1 MKELYFSKDIL
12 DFLNLLYNHQVKYL
26 IVGGEAVIFYG
37 HARLTGDI
45 DFYYDRSSENI
56 NKLFKAL
63 NKFWNNNIP
72 GIKDKNEF
80 KKEGMV
86 FQFGIPP
93 NRIDLINSIEEI
105 DFNEAWKN
113 RLINNINY
121 KKEKIEIY
129 YIGIDDLIKNKKA
142 VKRNKDKDDLKFL
155 VKAKKNLVKNSNT

>member
-1 MKELYFSKDIL
+1 M
-12 DFLNLLYNHQVKYL
+12 
-26 IVGGEAVIFYG
+26 VGGEAVIFYG

-45 DFYYDRSSENI
+45 DFYYDRSTENI

-63 NKFWNNNIP
+63 NKFWNNSIP
-72 GIKDKNEF
+72 GIKGKNEF

-93 NRIDLINSIEEI
+93 NRIDLINSIEDI
-105 DFNEAWKN
+105 DFSDAWGN
-113 RLINNINY
+113 RFINNINY
-121 KKEKIEIY
+121 KKAKIEIY

-155 VKAKKNLVKNSNT
+155 VRAKKKLDAEKI

>member
-12 DFLNLLYNHQVKYL
+12 DFLYLLYKHQVKYL

-45 DFYYDRSSENI
+45 DFYYDRSTDNI

-63 NKFWNNNIP
+63 NKFWNNSIP
-72 GIKDKNEF
+72 GIKSKNEF

-93 NRIDLINSIEEI
+93 NRIDLINSIADI
-105 DFNEAWKN
+105 DFRDAWGN
-113 RLINNINY
+113 RFINNINY
-121 KKEKIEIY
+121 KKAKIEIY

-155 VKAKKNLVKNSNT
+155 TRAKKKLDAEKI